1 MTNNALIL
9 LLKLGIV
16 FFPEIRPNV
25 TESAYNE
32 SIVTYTPILELI
44 KRADITLL
52 EDRSFPKLIHIQD
65 VDFLENDSGVTLKLK
80 MALAES
86 ENIQISSFSLFTAG
100 LHIQGFDEEQKT
112 FFSVITFENNR
123 PPLYKLRE
131 RSILV
136 TSPLYEYTLHYPK
149 AKLDSRLGK
158 RRISIIVSAY
168 CDFLTS
174 SHRVKNRYYLFY
186 WGRLKK

>member
-1 MTNNALIL
+1 MVNNTLLL
-9 LLKLGIV
+9 LLKLGSV
-16 FFPEIRPNV
+16 FFYGVRLNV
-25 TESAYNE
+25 AESVYNE
-32 SIVTYTPILELI
+32 SIVSYIPIFKFI
-44 KRADITLL
+44 KRTDIALL
-52 EDRSFPKLIHIQD
+52 EDASFPKVIHIQD
-65 VDFLENDSGVTLKLK
+65 VDFLENDNGVTLKLK
-80 MALAES
+80 MTLAES
-86 ENIQISSFSLFTAG
+86 ENIQISSSSLFTAG
-100 LHIQGFDEEQKT
+100 LHIQGFDEEQRT

-123 PPLYKLRE
+123 PPLYRLRE

-136 TSPLYEYTLHYPK
+136 TSPLYEYTQHYPK

-174 SHRVKNRYYLFY
+174 SYRVKNMYYLFY